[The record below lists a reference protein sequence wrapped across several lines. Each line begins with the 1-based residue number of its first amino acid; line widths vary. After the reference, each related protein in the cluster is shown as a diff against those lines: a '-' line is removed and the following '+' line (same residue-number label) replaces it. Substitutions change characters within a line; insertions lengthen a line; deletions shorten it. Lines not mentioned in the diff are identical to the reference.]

1 MRKRNRKI
9 NRHSRFTVNSAGV
22 VALIVTGF
30 AMLMCYWMLG
40 MRCTSIARE
49 LEAAEKQYKQFTKE
63 SERVASR
70 WTELMAV
77 DRLQER
83 LARFGLEMNMPRA
96 DQIVRMNAE
105 GRPLPGQIAVARAR
119 ERLATANM
127 AQISPEAQPRKR
139 AMRGRIR

>member
-1 MRKRNRKI
+1 MRRGVRKV

-40 MRCTSIARE
+40 MRCTSIAHD
-49 LEAAEKQYKQFTKE
+49 LEKAEKQYKQLTRE
-63 SERVASR
+63 GERVASR

-83 LARFGLEMNMPRA
+83 LVRFGLEMGIPRA
-96 DQIVRMNAE
+96 DQIVRMTSE

-119 ERLATANM
+119 ERMAAANV
-127 AQISPEAQPRKR
+127 AQASIEPQQRKR
-139 AMRGRIR
+139 SMRGKIR